1 MTVAENL
8 TATTDR
14 LLVAGLEDAESV
26 AEILLAHAL
35 SCSPL
40 EVHQRAAGTLTD
52 ARAKKLER
60 AVVEAEAHA
69 PPQYIQGFTDFMG
82 HRFKTDA
89 RALIPRA
96 DTECLVRAVLETLDE
111 DDSVRVLDFGTG
123 TACIA
128 ISLKLARECWLVSGA
143 DCSPEALELAGENVR
158 KHDLERGVN
167 LVAASSLK
175 GSAES
180 EWDVIVSNPPYI
192 TSAEYTDLD
201 IRVKGYEPELA
212 LVSGEDGLDM
222 MRHLVSESCRVLKP
236 KGWLF
241 LEIGHL
247 QGSAVQNLLESH
259 GYDKIE
265 IMQDLAGRDRV
276 ARASNA
282 GLAVV
287 VSPSTIPVQGTLRG
301 LPDDK
306 KAETDLREEGGFA
319 SDSAMEDDLRDES
332 VVEDTT
338 AADESTD
345 EN

>member
-8 TATTDR
+8 IATTDR
-14 LLVAGLEDAESV
+14 LQAAGLEDAESV

-40 EVHQRAAGTLTD
+40 EVHQRAGGTLTD
-52 ARAKKLER
+52 ARSKKLER

-82 HRFKTDA
+82 SRFKTDP
-89 RALIPRA
+89 RALIPRS

-111 DDSVRVLDFGTG
+111 NESVRVLDFGTG
-123 TACIA
+123 TGCIA
-128 ISLKLARECWLVSGA
+128 ISLKLARDCWLVSGA

-192 TSAEYTDLD
+192 TSSEYTDLD
-201 IRVKGYEPELA
+201 PRVKDYEPELA

-247 QGSAVQNLLESH
+247 QGAAVRELLASH

-265 IMQDLAGRDRV
+265 IVQDLAGRDRV
-276 ARASNA
+276 AQASNA

-287 VSPSTIPVQGTLRG
+287 VSQSTMPVQSTLKG
-301 LPDDK
+301 LAGEKEAKVDP
-306 KAETDLREEGGFA
+306 REGGGFA
-319 SDSAMEDDLRDES
+319 SDSAMEDDLGDEP
-332 VVEDTT
+332 VAEDTT